1 MRKITL
7 AAVFAIVALTASLM
21 AFGASPG
28 LAGAKSSPRFPG
40 WYNTNATAA
49 QSRANLL
56 EKTLT
61 PAAVTKV
68 IHLRSITAPPATGDC
83 RVRNV
88 AAPVPAGN
96 ALYAVTSGEV
106 GKYNPATGKQ
116 IWRKA
121 PPTEYGYESLSS
133 SGNTIVAGAFGCGS
147 ASEPPSIITAYNA
160 TTGALLWQDTG
171 QTFDLEGLNQ
181 AAVVGPFVVTAGED
195 AAGYFTDVVNLSNG
209 KLVWSGGECFSTGAV
224 LPLVVSQQ
232 VISYGCDKGGNTA
245 MQAFS
250 LAAGKM
256 AWSLSGWTFQSGDLS
271 GATGKHLYA
280 TSPTGTVDSLNPLT
294 GKVQYSLKQAVT
306 VLAVD
311 LSRVYATCGSGGK
324 FVCAYNISTGTL
336 EWQNTTLP
344 STTALAAEADGVL
357 YLDFGDALNAST
369 GKVIKTIWTKFHG
382 KSATSIAVG
391 DGRIAVVANPLI
403 LDLYGLKG
411 S

>member
-1 MRKITL
+1 MLTRT
-7 AAVFAIVALTASLM
+7 FAIAALTASLM
-21 AFGASPG
+21 AVGASPG
-28 LAGAKSSPRFPG
+28 LAGAKSGPRFPG
-40 WYNTNATAA
+40 WYDTNATAA

-56 EKTLT
+56 EKTLS
-61 PAAVTKV
+61 PSAVTKV
-68 IHLRSITAPPATGDC
+68 IHLRSITTPPATGDC

-88 AAPVPAGN
+88 VAPVPAGN
-96 ALYAVTSGEV
+96 ALYAVTGGEV

-121 PPTEYGYESLSS
+121 PPKEYGYESLSS

-160 TTGALLWQDTG
+160 TTGAVLWQDTEG
-171 QTFDLEGLNQ
+171 NFDLEGLNQ
-181 AAVVGPFVVTAGED
+181 AAVVGPYVITAGAD

-209 KLVWSGGECFSTGAV
+209 KLVWSGGECFPLGAV
-224 LPLVVSQQ
+224 LPLVVGQQ
-232 VISYGCDKGGNTA
+232 VISYGCTNQGNTA
-245 MQAFS
+245 MQALG
-250 LAAGKM
+250 LATGKL
-256 AWSLSGWTFQSGDLS
+256 AWSRSGWTFQSGDLS

-294 GKVQYSLKQAVT
+294 GKVKYSLNQAVT

-311 LSRVYATCGSGGK
+311 QSRVYATCGSGGK
-324 FVCAYNISTGTL
+324 SVCAYNISTGAQ
-336 EWQNTTLP
+336 EWQNTTLA

-357 YLDFGDALNAST
+357 YLDFGAALNAST
-369 GKVIKTIWTKFHG
+369 GKVIKTIWTKFRG
-382 KSATSIAVG
+382 KSASAIAVG
-391 DGRIAVVANPLI
+391 DGRIAVVTNPHI